1 MPSTPR
7 DPRSRRPASGRVRA
21 RPFGTALLVTI
32 LASLLAG
39 AAPASGAPRPA
50 VPVLSHGPTAHRVVA
65 LTFDDGWS
73 SAATLRILA
82 ILRKQQVAAT
92 FFPYGIEVRKA
103 ASVWRRVAA
112 AGYPIGNHTW
122 SHPDLSTWSEKATLS
137 QLERER
143 AIVESVTGVPSLRL
157 MRPPYGAW
165 TQATAAAARDA
176 GYQALA
182 LWDVDTLDWRGATA
196 ATIAHRAET
205 GHNGSI
211 ILMHAGPAA
220 TVEALPGI
228 IDWYRAHG
236 YRFVT
241 VPELLGTGEP
251 FARAVPATG
260 VPWWC
265 HVWACPW

>member
-1 MPSTPR
+1 MPSSPR
-7 DPRSRRPASGRVRA
+7 DLRSRRPAARRNPARA
-21 RPFGTALLVTI
+21 LGAALLVAL

-39 AAPASGAPRPA
+39 AAPASGAPPPA
-50 VPVLSHGPTAHRVVA
+50 VPVLSHGPAGQRVVA

-73 SAATLRILA
+73 GATTRRILA
-82 ILRKQQVAAT
+82 ILRKEHVAAT
-92 FFPYGIEVRKA
+92 FFPYGIEVRKFPD
-103 ASVWRRVAA
+103 VWREVAG

-143 AIVESVTGVPSLRL
+143 AIIESVTGVPSLRL
-157 MRPPYGAW
+157 VRPPYGAW

-176 GYQALA
+176 GYEALA
-182 LWDVDTLDWRGATA
+182 LWDVDTLDWRGASA
-196 ATIAHRAET
+196 ATIERRAET
-205 GHNGSI
+205 GHSGSI

-220 TVEALPGI
+220 TVRALPAI
-228 IDWYRAHG
+228 IAWYRAHG
-236 YRFVT
+236 YGFVT

-260 VPWWC
+260 IPWWC